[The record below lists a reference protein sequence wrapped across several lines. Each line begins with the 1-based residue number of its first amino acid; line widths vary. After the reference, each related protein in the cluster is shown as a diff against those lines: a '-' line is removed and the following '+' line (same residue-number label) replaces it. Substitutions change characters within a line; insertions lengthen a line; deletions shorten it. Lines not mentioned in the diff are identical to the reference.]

1 MTFDIIIMLRNALP
15 LTVFLGRYYREF
27 IRTVKVWGQSYQKTF
42 VPKSEKVFFQSLSQT
57 YVGRYYWE
65 FIITIKVCGQSY
77 QKPLAPNSEK
87 FFVPISLTNIYK
99 YMNKS
104 VIEINKQKQFNK
116 QINKQ
121 KNTYNLAMWGSQWCF
136 TV

>member
-1 MTFDIIIMLRNALP
+1 MTYDIIIMLRNALP
-15 LTVFLGRYYREF
+15 LTVFLGRYYWEF
-27 IRTVKVWGQSYQKTF
+27 IRTVKVCGQSYQKTF
-42 VPKSEKVFFQSLSQT
+42 VPSQKKSLFQSLSQT

-77 QKPLAPNSEK
+77 QKPFVPKSEK
-87 FFVPISLTNIYK
+87 FFAPISLTNICK